1 MSKHGEVVRS
11 VAQPGSVLILV
22 HHHVQP
28 PVQTV
33 FYAPVLAN
41 DFVKSLG
48 RESRAQQV
56 IRGFHCGFVRRFAYP
71 NHLADRP
78 QAGPLMLLLE
88 PIDLRGN
95 RRRAG
100 LDPPVIGLDDW
111 RCRGG
116 LACRIVKKQ
125 DNIIMQCAL
134 ISLQRQRIVVVLL
147 IIWRKYLQAI
157 WRMKYPYKAP
167 WSTPDTRIRMLLHY
181 KN

>member
-134 ISLQRQRIVVVLL
+134 ISLQRQRIVVILL

-157 WRMKYPYKAP
+157 WRKKYPYKAP
-167 WSTPDTRIRMLLHY
+167 
-181 KN
+181 